1 MATAILHAHSGES
14 TDVISEF
21 QAERRAVSNRI
32 YTLLHALVT
41 LLTGCSVCI
50 AGAYAWGLGE
60 GIPQSAILT
69 ATAVGIEVALVFFA
83 AVMYPR
89 VVMAVFGLIAGVGV
103 LLISVLTITS
113 FLLSQQHQ
121 QEHGELR
128 QREEYRAGLVADKAK
143 LDISNLKDRGSIA
156 ILNNRIESVDE
167 EIQRLRAQ
175 VPQTKST
182 AIYHYIAKSTGYAV
196 ESVSLALRG
205 LYGLIVV
212 CTAVAL
218 AGYLE
223 TVYSPK
229 SLSHWLESYEVQH
242 RTIED
247 ARQRFGA
254 VGSGETRLI
263 EASSAANERYRRTER
278 GGEVSEALYDKVR
291 CKVEALPTGEAVPV
305 HSIRSITKRQPLA
318 YACVDRLLED
328 GLLRQSAK
336 GRYLRN

>member
-1 MATAILHAHSGES
+1 A
-14 TDVISEF
+14 
-21 QAERRAVSNRI
+21 
-32 YTLLHALVT
+32 
-41 LLTGCSVCI
+41 
-50 AGAYAWGLGE
+50 
-60 GIPQSAILT
+60 
-69 ATAVGIEVALVFFA
+69 
-83 AVMYPR
+83 
-89 VVMAVFGLIAGVGV
+89 
-103 LLISVLTITS
+103 
-113 FLLSQQHQ
+113 
-121 QEHGELR
+121 
-128 QREEYRAGLVADKAK
+128 
-143 LDISNLKDRGSIA
+143 
-156 ILNNRIESVDE
+156 
-167 EIQRLRAQ
+167 
-175 VPQTKST
+175 
-182 AIYHYIAKSTGYAV
+182 TGYGV

-229 SLSHWLESYEVQH
+229 SLGTWISSYEVQH

-254 VGSGETRLI
+254 IESGETRVI
-263 EASSAANERYRRTER
+263 EVGAGNERYRRSER

-336 GRYLRN
+336 GRYLRS